1 VVKTI
6 KAIYENGV
14 LKPIEPIEG
23 LADRAQV
30 TLTLDTGRTRR
41 PLDDWVGGLSD
52 QDAAEMR
59 RVIEE
64 EFEQVNPDDW
74 K

>member
-1 VVKTI
+1 
-6 KAIYENGV
+6 
-14 LKPIEPIEG
+14 